1 MRRQGRKRELLVA
14 AVACLVALVVVNL
27 PPQVQSAARHL
38 IRETALRPFLELNG
52 AIATARDRAF
62 GFDAARQRLDSL
74 VLPAMAHRRL
84 VQENREL
91 RGLLGLADRHRHRAV
106 GATVIR
112 LGRRGSESV
121 FHLDIG
127 LASGVTPF
135 AAVITEDGLLGQ
147 VQEVFG
153 DYSVGHYW
161 SHPDFRVAAMTP
173 DARAHGIVEVARG
186 ALREQDRLVI
196 RGTAF
201 LSELDPGD
209 ELVTSGRGG
218 TFPAGIR
225 VGSIDGPAEESAGW
239 SRSYYVVPAVHPGL
253 VAHALAYTESG
264 TSAVATSSP
273 RPDGEGEAR

>member
-1 MRRQGRKRELLVA
+1 MELLVA

-27 PPQVQSAARHL
+27 PPQVQSAARDL
-38 IRETALRPFLELNG
+38 IRETVLRPFLDLNG

-74 VLPAMAHRRL
+74 VLPAIAHRRL

-121 FHLDIG
+121 FHLDVG

-153 DYSVGHYW
+153 DYSVGYYW

-173 DARAHGIVEVARG
+173 DARAHGIVEAARG
-186 ALREQDRLVI
+186 TLREQDRLII
-196 RGTAF
+196 RGTDF

-225 VGSIDGPAEESAGW
+225 VGLIDGPAEASAGW
-239 SRSYYVVPAVHPGL
+239 SRSYYVIPSVHPGL

-264 TSAVATSSP
+264 ASTVATNSH
-273 RPDGEGEAR
+273 RPDGESEAR